1 MMLFM
6 YLRSTKSVS
15 YNVTLQPYSHI
26 IMEPIL
32 TVVHL
37 LALYPQNNEVLDIHR
52 EERYIFRLLCKMQ
65 LKHPYESALKI
76 GSLPYLNVH

>member
-6 YLRSTKSVS
+6 YLRSTNSVR

-26 IMEPIL
+26 IMNPFL

-37 LALYPQNNEVLDIHR
+37 LALYPQNNEALDIYT
-52 EERYIFRLLCKMQ
+52 EERYIFRLLCKVQ
-65 LKHPYESALKI
+65 LKHPYESALNI
-76 GSLPYLNVH
+76 GSLPHLNVH